1 MRWVDSKEDWPNSD
15 HSEFIQTQHIKWHVQ
30 RWGTSSKKK
39 TTILLLHGTGAS
51 THSWRDLAPLLAK
64 QYKVISLDL
73 PGHAFTSKPARR
85 WMTLDGMATSI
96 AELLKVC
103 DAQPDY
109 IVGHSAGAAIAIKM
123 ALLNLASPKKIFS
136 FNGALL
142 PMESLSGQLFSPIA
156 KLLVLN
162 PFVPRLFSWRAND
175 PAMVTELLK
184 GTGSKIDDKGNAL
197 YAKLI
202 QNHKHAAGA
211 LAMMAS
217 WDLDTLKRDL
227 PQLKTPLLLVVA
239 DNDKTIHPST
249 AQRVKL
255 LLPQSEIFMMKSLG
269 HLAHEE
275 APDQAQAI
283 ITANL

>member
-1 MRWVDSKEDWPNSD
+1 MRWADAKGDWPNSD
-15 HSEFIQTQHIKWHVQ
+15 HSEFIQTQHINWHVQ
-30 RWGTSSKKK
+30 RWGFSSNKK

-64 QYKVISLDL
+64 QHKVISTDL
-73 PGHAFTSKPARR
+73 PGHAFTSKPSRR
-85 WMTLDGMATSI
+85 WMTIEGMATSI
-96 AELLKVC
+96 AELLKAC

-142 PMESLSGQLFSPIA
+142 PLESLSGQLFSPIA

-175 PAMVTELLK
+175 PAMVTALLK
-184 GTGSKIDDKGNAL
+184 GTGSEIDEKGNAL

-202 QNHKHAAGA
+202 QNHQHAAGA

-227 PQLKTPLLLVVA
+227 PKLKIPLLLVVA
-239 DNDKTIHPST
+239 DKDKTILPSV
-249 AQRVKL
+249 AQRVKQ
-255 LLPQSEIFMMKSLG
+255 LLPMAEITTMQNLG

-275 APDQAQAI
+275 APEQAYSI
-283 ITANL
+283 ITTNL

>member
-1 MRWVDSKEDWPNSD
+1 MRWADVKNDWPNSD
-15 HSEFIQTQHIKWHVQ
+15 HSEFIQTQHVNWHVQ
-30 RWGTSSKKK
+30 RWGSSVEKK

-64 QYKVISLDL
+64 KHKVISVDL
-73 PGHAFTSKPARR
+73 PGHAFTSKPSRR
-85 WMTLDGMATSI
+85 WMTLEGMATSI
-96 AELLKVC
+96 AELLKAC

-142 PMESLSGQLFSPIA
+142 PMESLSGQFFSPIA

-162 PFVPRLFSWRAND
+162 PFVPRLFAWRAND
-175 PAMVTELLK
+175 PAMVTALLK
-184 GTGSKIDDKGNAL
+184 GTGSAIDEKGNAL
-197 YAKLI
+197 YAMLI
-202 QNHKHAAGA
+202 KNHQHAAGA

-227 PQLKTPLLLVVA
+227 PKLKTSLLLVVA
-239 DNDKTIHPST
+239 DNDKTILPST
-249 AQRVKL
+249 AYRVKL
-255 LLPQSEIFMMKSLG
+255 LVPQAQIHPMKNLG

-275 APDQAQAI
+275 APEQAHAI
-283 ITANL
+283 ITSNL

>member
-1 MRWVDSKEDWPNSD
+1 MRWVDAQHDWPNSD

-30 RWGTSSKKK
+30 RWGSSAKKK
-39 TTILLLHGTGAS
+39 TAILLLHGTGAA

-64 QYKVISLDL
+64 QHKVISVDL
-73 PGHAFTSKPARR
+73 PGHAFTSRPSRR
-85 WMTLDGMATSI
+85 WMTLEGMAASI
-96 AELLKVC
+96 AELLKACEV
-103 DAQPDY
+103 QPDY

-123 ALLNLASPKKIFS
+123 ALLNLSAPKKIFS

-162 PFVPRLFSWRAND
+162 PFVPRLFSWRANE
-175 PAMVTELLK
+175 PAMVTALLK
-184 GTGSKIDDKGNAL
+184 GTGSDIDEKGNAL

-202 QNHKHAAGA
+202 QNHQHAAGA

-217 WDLDTLKRDL
+217 WDLDSLKRDL
-227 PQLKTPLLLVVA
+227 PKLTTPLLLVVA
-239 DNDKTIHPST
+239 ENDKTILPSV
-249 AQRVKL
+249 AHRVKL
-255 LLPQSEIFMMKSLG
+255 LLPHAQILAMKNLG

-275 APDQAQAI
+275 DPEQAHAI
-283 ITANL
+283 ITSNL

>member
-1 MRWVDSKEDWPNSD
+1 MRWVDAQNDWPNSD

-30 RWGTSSKKK
+30 RWGGSARKK
-39 TTILLLHGTGAS
+39 TTILLLHGTGAA
-51 THSWRDLAPLLAK
+51 THSWRDVAPLLAK
-64 QYKVISLDL
+64 QHQVISVDL
-73 PGHAFTSKPARR
+73 PGHAFTSRPSRR
-85 WMTLDGMATSI
+85 WMTLEGMAASI
-96 AELLKVC
+96 AELLKACEV
-103 DAQPDY
+103 QPDY

-123 ALLNLASPKKIFS
+123 ALLNLSAPKKIFS

-175 PAMVTELLK
+175 PAMVTALLK
-184 GTGSKIDDKGNAL
+184 GTGSDIDEKGNAL

-202 QNHKHAAGA
+202 QNHQHAAGA

-217 WDLDTLKRDL
+217 WDLDSLKRDL
-227 PQLKTPLLLVVA
+227 PKLTTPLLLVVA
-239 DNDKTIHPST
+239 ENDKTILPSV
-249 AQRVKL
+249 AHRVKL
-255 LLPQSEIFMMKSLG
+255 LLPQAQILTMKNLG

-275 APDQAQAI
+275 DPEQAHAI
-283 ITANL
+283 ITSNL